1 MRGDAPRAP
10 RLKAPKQAPVYQWPI
25 EVRAGVG
32 LAAWRDFAVA
42 YYGAA
47 VDAGIAGNQG
57 VEDARENAVLAA
69 RVAFVVGAFEFD
81 ADGKVVATGAAA
93 PARDAGVPRAAIKGD
108 ELRDAAGA
116 THEEVGGDADPR
128 EVGQAWIAG
137 AVQGVAEQP
146 RDRAGAEFARGQ
158 RNAVDDHQA
167 YVLGIGPG
175 VLIRRPHAAGLR
187 QPMIGAYNHSAIIRK
202 RHSMQHHPQ
211 PPPPS
216 PAIIAA
222 NVRAALAEDVGD
234 GDVTAELVGRDA
246 QARAVVV
253 SRSRG
258 VFCGAPWVVETC
270 RQVDPDIRVDRIAR
284 DGAELTP
291 GGPVMEF
298 SGAARSLLTA
308 ERTILNFAQLLSGTA
323 TRARAYA
330 QAVVGTKAQVL
341 DTRKTIPGLRAAQ
354 KYAAAVGGV
363 RNHRAGLFDAY
374 LIKENHIAAAGGIAV
389 AVRRARDARPDLIVE
404 IEVENMDQ
412 FGEAL
417 RAGPDIVL
425 LDNFSLEETAKAV
438 RSNGGRI
445 KIEVSGGIR
454 LDDVAAIARRGVDYI
469 SVGDITKHVE
479 PADFS
484 MRFS

>member
-10 RLKAPKQAPVYQWPI
+10 RLRAPKQTPMHAWPI

-32 LAAWRDFAVA
+32 LASWRDFAVTHHR
-42 YYGAA
+42 AA
-47 VDAGIAGNQG
+47 VDARIASNQG
-57 VEDARENAVLAA
+57 VENVRENAVLAV
-69 RVAFVVGAFEFD
+69 RVAGVVGSFEFD
-81 ADGKVVATGAAA
+81 ADGKVVAAGAAP
-93 PARDAGVPRAAIKGD
+93 PARDAGVPRAAIKGN
-108 ELRDAAGA
+108 ELRDAAAA

-128 EVGQAWIAG
+128 EVGQASIAG
-137 AVQGVAEQP
+137 AVQGVAKQP
-146 RDRAGAEFARGQ
+146 RDRAGAEFARRQ

-167 YVLGIGPG
+167 HVLGIGPG
-175 VLIRRPHAAGLR
+175 ILIRRPHAAGLR

-202 RHSMQHHPQ
+202 RHFMQHHPQ

-216 PAIIAA
+216 PEIIAA
-222 NVRAALAEDVGD
+222 NVRAALAEDIGD

-246 QARAVVV
+246 QARAVVI

-270 RQVDPDIRVDRIAR
+270 RQVDPYIHVDRIAE

-291 GGPVMEF
+291 DGPVMEF
-298 SGAARSLLTA
+298 SGAARGLLTA

-323 TRARAYA
+323 TCARAYA
-330 QAVVGTKAQVL
+330 QAVAGTKAQVL

-374 LIKENHIAAAGGIAV
+374 LIKENHITAAGGITV

-404 IEVENMDQ
+404 IEVEDMDQ

-425 LDNFSLEETAKAV
+425 LDNFSLEETAEAV
-438 RSNGGRI
+438 RSNGGRV

-469 SVGDITKHVE
+469 SVGDITKQVE
-479 PADFS
+479 PVDLS